1 MAASGALA
9 SDRENLV
16 EGTSISLSGRTHVR
30 SRSPR
35 LAASGPRSN
44 VGKGSRQ
51 NGSVTSGEGLALR
64 AGMVGLGEEAG
75 RTARTPTRTRSSRG
89 RDVRG
94 NPWVPR
100 AERPRTARVRR
111 RRTGLV
117 SAGPRAGVRLRR
129 SGVNRRDLRLK
140 LSQNCHGQGE
150 SDCLIKTERLDRLK
164 SFLRD
169 VISAQCSEC
178 QSEEIRISAGKR
190 RE

>member
-1 MAASGALA
+1 MAASGALPA
-9 SDRENLV
+9 VRENPV
-16 EGTSISLSGRTHVR
+16 EGTSISLPGRTHVR

-35 LAASGPRSN
+35 LAASGRRSN

-64 AGMVGLGEEAG
+64 AGTVGLGEEAG
-75 RTARTPTRTRSSRG
+75 RTARTLRAQSEGERRARKPVDAPGRAASRG
-89 RDVRG
+89 EDG
-94 NPWVPR
+94 
-100 AERPRTARVRR
+100 RR
-111 RRTGLV
+111 RLQKRWRPPRF
-117 SAGPRAGVRLRR
+117 AGI
-129 SGVNRRDLRLK
+129 NRRDLRLT

-150 SDCLIKTERLDRLK
+150 SDCLIKTERLDSLK
-164 SFLRD
+164 RCLRD

>member
-1 MAASGALA
+1 MAASGALPA
-9 SDRENLV
+9 VRENPV
-16 EGTSISLSGRTHVR
+16 EGTSISLPGRTHVR

-35 LAASGPRSN
+35 LAASGRRSN

-64 AGMVGLGEEAG
+64 AGTVGLGEEAG
-75 RTARTPTRTRSSRG
+75 RTARTLRGHSEGERRARKPVGAPGRAARVASSGGYHR
-89 RDVRG
+89 
-94 NPWVPR
+94 
-100 AERPRTARVRR
+100 RPRRR
-111 RRTGLV
+111 G
-117 SAGPRAGVRLRR
+117 GD
-129 SGVNRRDLRLK
+129 NRRDLRLT

-150 SDCLIKTERLDRLK
+150 SDCLIKTERLDSLK
-164 SFLRD
+164 RCLRD

>member
-9 SDRENLV
+9 AVRENPV

-64 AGMVGLGEEAG
+64 AGTVGLGEEAG
-75 RTARTPTRTRSSRG
+75 RTARTLRG
-89 RDVRG
+89 RSEGERRARKPVGAPGRAAPFGRCSPRVLRG
-94 NPWVPR
+94 
-100 AERPRTARVRR
+100 AR
-111 RRTGLV
+111 G
-117 SAGPRAGVRLRR
+117 RAGRA
-129 SGVNRRDLRLK
+129 GVNRRDLRLT

-150 SDCLIKTERLDRLK
+150 SDCLIKTERLDSLK
-164 SFLRD
+164 RCLRD

>member
-1 MAASGALA
+1 MAASGALVA
-9 SDRENLV
+9 ARENPV
-16 EGTSISLSGRTHVR
+16 EGTSISLPGRTHVR

-64 AGMVGLGEEAG
+64 AGTVGLGEEAG
-75 RTARTPTRTRSSRG
+75 RTARTLRGSTPRG

-94 NPWVPR
+94 TPWVPR
-100 AERPRTARVRR
+100 AERPGAADATLF
-111 RRTGLV
+111 TG
-117 SAGPRAGVRLRR
+117 GGGGRAGD
-129 SGVNRRDLRLK
+129 NRRDLRLT

-150 SDCLIKTERLDRLK
+150 SDCLIKTERLDSLK
-164 SFLRD
+164 RCLRD

>member
-1 MAASGALA
+1 MGAPGRAASDGASSA
-9 SDRENLV
+9 TAYGAR
-16 EGTSISLSGRTHVR
+16 R
-30 SRSPR
+30 S
-35 LAASGPRSN
+35 A
-44 VGKGSRQ
+44 
-51 NGSVTSGEGLALR
+51 
-64 AGMVGLGEEAG
+64 
-75 RTARTPTRTRSSRG
+75 
-89 RDVRG
+89 
-94 NPWVPR
+94 
-100 AERPRTARVRR
+100 
-111 RRTGLV
+111 
-117 SAGPRAGVRLRR
+117 AGPRAGVRLRR

>member
-1 MAASGALA
+1 MAASGALTA
-9 SDRENLV
+9 VRENPV
-16 EGTSISLSGRTHVR
+16 EGTSISLPGRTHVR

-64 AGMVGLGEEAG
+64 AGTVGLGEEAG
-75 RTARTPTRTRSSRG
+75 RTARTLRGRSEGERRARKPVGAPGRAASRG
-89 RDVRG
+89 R
-94 NPWVPR
+94 R
-100 AERPRTARVRR
+100 APSP
-111 RRTGLV
+111 GC
-117 SAGPRAGVRLRR
+117 AGRAGD
-129 SGVNRRDLRLK
+129 NRRDLRLT

-150 SDCLIKTERLDRLK
+150 SDCLIKTERLDSLK
-164 SFLRD
+164 RCLRD

>member
-1 MAASGALA
+1 MAASGALTA
-9 SDRENLV
+9 VRENPV

-64 AGMVGLGEEAG
+64 AGTVGLGEEAG
-75 RTARTPTRTRSSRG
+75 RTARTLRG
-89 RDVRG
+89 RSEGER
-94 NPWVPR
+94 R
-100 AERPRTARVRR
+100 ARKPVGAPGRAASCDWRRVARK
-111 RRTGLV
+111 GC
-117 SAGPRAGVRLRR
+117 GRAGRA
-129 SGVNRRDLRLK
+129 GVNRRDLRLT

-150 SDCLIKTERLDRLK
+150 SDCLIKTERLDSLK
-164 SFLRD
+164 RCLRD